1 MKLRPSNLPM
11 ETSLNSI
18 KRKKVTSKGSQIM
31 PSNYHLEE
39 KHYAPMIV
47 IGGDTTFGAWCET
60 EEEAQARLNHLEIAL
75 DYHNYPTME
84 EEGTGVE
91 GVKAMTERV
100 RIMNELYEKDGR
112 DDPDHPMHGLF
123 TGLRSQNEQV
133 SNNNSE

>member
-1 MKLRPSNLPM
+1 M

-133 SNNNSE
+133 SNNNSK

>member
-1 MKLRPSNLPM
+1 M
-11 ETSLNSI
+11 ETSLNNI
-18 KRKKVTSKGSQIM
+18 KREKVTSKGSQIM

-39 KHYAPMIV
+39 KQYAPMIV

>member
-1 MKLRPSNLPM
+1 M

-75 DYHNYPTME
+75 DYHNYPTLE
-84 EEGTGVE
+84 EEGTGIE

>member
-1 MKLRPSNLPM
+1 MTTFSNTPKREKVTLKKSEVVPSNF
-11 ETSLNSI
+11 
-18 KRKKVTSKGSQIM
+18 
-31 PSNYHLEE
+31 HLEE
-39 KHYAPMIV
+39 KSYAPMLV
-47 IGGDTTFGAWCET
+47 IDGETTFGAWCDT
-60 EEEAQARLNHLEIAL
+60 EEEAKARLNHLEIAL
-75 DYHNYPTME
+75 DYHNYPTKE

>member
-1 MKLRPSNLPM
+1 
-11 ETSLNSI
+11 
-18 KRKKVTSKGSQIM
+18 M

-75 DYHNYPTME
+75 DYHNYPTLE

>member
-75 DYHNYPTME
+75 DYHNYPTLE